1 MVISRSAIVFLLILA
16 APLNNAIAK
25 KYYSE
30 DGSSCTD
37 EDFKRGVANIAKAKE
52 LEQGG
57 NYRQSYETL
66 KGAACLWATDD
77 DKTFREKLREVEAIQ
92 KRLYKELG
100 DETEK
105 KGQLQEAFDWYR
117 KGESYKGDEERVMMK
132 MAKAKPDDFATIKT
146 AFDYF
151 EGNHMADSLKTI
163 RMMAVRNAKPWLDK
177 EDKQFGSKQS
187 EIYGKAFGSLE
198 QARKWL
204 AFAEA
209 PENRMAAERAEKRG
223 DGMASQTTPYFLKEM
238 IRYYNFAGKPEKIK
252 SVQGRAKKLGDEA
265 KGKGESDLAV
275 DYYHI
280 AGLNNEA
287 HDLQKHA
294 EAQQR
299 KDEGK
304 RQQKFKKDQDSLE
317 KELGM

>member
-1 MVISRSAIVFLLILA
+1 MVISRSLIVSLLILA
-16 APLNNAIAK
+16 APLDNAIAE
-25 KYYSE
+25 KYYGE
-30 DGSSCTD
+30 DGSVCTD
-37 EDFKRGVANIAKAKE
+37 EDYKQSVANIAKAKK

-66 KGAACLWATDD
+66 DKAACLWATNNEGA
-77 DKTFREKLREVEAIQ
+77 FRENLKERDAIR
-92 KRLYKELG
+92 KRLYKGLG
-100 DETEK
+100 DEAEK

-117 KGESYKGDEERVMMK
+117 KGESYKKDEERVMMK
-132 MAKAKPDDFATIKT
+132 MAKAKPDDFGTIKT

-151 EGNHMADSLKTI
+151 KGNSMADSLKTI
-163 RMMAVRNAKPWLDK
+163 RAMAVQNAKPWLAE

-198 QARKWL
+198 QAQKWL

-209 PENRMAAERAEKRG
+209 PENRMATERAEKRG
-223 DGMASQTTPYFLKEM
+223 DSMASQTTPYFLKE
-238 IRYYNFAGKPEKIK
+238 IIKYYNFAGKPEKIK

-265 KGKGESDLAV
+265 KSKGESELAV

-304 RQQKFKKDQDSLE
+304 RQQKFKKDQDNLE